1 MTCPECY
8 GDEVEAADYE
18 IADRDTGYRESGT
31 SYRCLECDYQS
42 TDEVEWGDPD
52 WDDAEVLII
61 QDAAA
66 AITGARESECAIE
79 ALRRNPSIDG
89 ITARRMILGGGA

>member
-31 SYRCLECDYQS
+31 SFRCLECNYQS
-42 TDEVEWGDPD
+42 TDGVEWGDPD

-61 QDAAA
+61 QDAVALC
-66 AITGARESECAIE
+66 ESEAAIE

>member
-1 MTCPECY
+1 VTCPECY

-31 SYRCLECDYQS
+31 SFRCLECNYQS
-42 TDEVEWGDPD
+42 TDGVEWGDPD

-61 QDAAA
+61 QDAVALC
-66 AITGARESECAIE
+66 ESEDAIE

>member
-18 IADRDTGYRESGT
+18 ITDRDTGYREAGT
-31 SYRCLECDYQS
+31 SFRCLECDYES

-61 QDAAA
+61 QDAMAL
-66 AITGARESECAIE
+66 RESEDAIE